1 MRGSATKP
9 RRVQAGGALP
19 LPAAPPSLPVPLPT
33 GRSQQP
39 SGFGE
44 KCGAG
49 EASEPGAKPLPGWD
63 RALLPSHPSDL
74 ALLLASKI
82 WWRNGFYLQLRAPG
96 GSITQK
102 FPLGRALLKAPIVAE
117 GFRIPKIS
125 HGRSHAAHMV
135 PPCRPQSFLGAQRI
149 GS

>member
-1 MRGSATKP
+1 MEEPCEGLSHKTPQGAGG
-9 RRVQAGGALP
+9 GGALP

-74 ALLLASKI
+74 TP
-82 WWRNGFYLQLRAPG
+82 LRSRPAPG
-96 GSITQK
+96 LKNLVEKWFLSPIK
-102 FPLGRALLKAPIVAE
+102 SPGRERYPEIPPWQGPAE
-117 GFRIPKIS
+117 GTHR
-125 HGRSHAAHMV
+125 G
-135 PPCRPQSFLGAQRI
+135 
-149 GS
+149 